1 MEVLERIANHEFAGE
16 LREIVEAL
24 IPLRR
29 DRWETEDYL
38 RATLMSG
45 DGKDLHKEALRDS
58 LLEAICGNDKYT
70 FGYAYYFLGS
80 WKNRT
85 SGDVVIEDAFC
96 YANEA
101 SVNYSLWC
109 EEQTTAIE
117 QADNGCKADLALK
130 AMQSPIH
137 VCMDK
142 DHELKKMFDIQMHNI
157 LQYYPKDC
165 LLQQKPATK
174 ANSPQ
179 TIPQELN
186 TDRARAIFAKAVD
199 AGLMSKDYEWLGTAS
214 LYGYFVDRVSKEL
227 DITTGAGRIRW
238 VLFKKTIVNH
248 DTIVSTAKQA
258 ISDYKNKNLP
268 PPNGDDIVD
277 KIIKETR

>member
-70 FGYAYYFLGS
+70 FGYAYYFLGA

-85 SGDVVIEDAFC
+85 SGGVVIEDAFC

-109 EEQTTAIE
+109 EEQIT
-117 QADNGCKADLALK
+117 
-130 AMQSPIH
+130 
-137 VCMDK
+137 
-142 DHELKKMFDIQMHNI
+142 
-157 LQYYPKDC
+157 
-165 LLQQKPATK
+165 ATK

-186 TDRARAIFAKAVD
+186 TDRAKEIFAKAVK
-199 AGLMSKDYEWLGTAS
+199 AGYMEKTATGYKGLYNSGSKAS
-214 LYGYFVDRVSKEL
+214 LAYFIMQVFSPDNTKQIPFKALGQLFDVTRLDRAL
-227 DITTGAGRIRW
+227 DQAA
-238 VLFKKTIVNH
+238 
-248 DTIVSTAKQA
+248 TAKKPQQWRGA
-258 ISDYKNKNLP
+258 IDNLLK
-268 PPNGDDIVD
+268 DL
-277 KIIKETR
+277 

>member
-45 DGKDLHKEALRDS
+45 DGKDLHKEVLRDS

-85 SGDVVIEDAFC
+85 SGGVVIEDAFC

-101 SVNYSLWC
+101 SVDYSLWC

-117 QADNGCKADLALK
+117 QADNECKADLALK
-130 AMQSPIH
+130 AVLSPIH
-137 VCMDK
+137 VFMDK

-157 LQYYPKDC
+157 LQDY
-165 LLQQKPATK
+165 QK
-174 ANSPQ
+174 
-179 TIPQELN
+179 
-186 TDRARAIFAKAVD
+186 
-199 AGLMSKDYEWLGTAS
+199 YC
-214 LYGYFVDRVSKEL
+214 Y
-227 DITTGAGRIRW
+227 
-238 VLFKKTIVNH
+238 
-248 DTIVSTAKQA
+248 
-258 ISDYKNKNLP
+258 
-268 PPNGDDIVD
+268 
-277 KIIKETR
+277 

>member
-45 DGKDLHKEALRDS
+45 DGKDLHKEALRDA
-58 LLEAICGNDKYT
+58 LLDAIRGNDKYT
-70 FGYAYYFLGS
+70 FGYAYYFLGA

-227 DITTGAGRIRW
+227 DITTGAGRIQW
-238 VLFKKTIVNH
+238 ALFKKMIVNH
-248 DTIVSTAKQA
+248 DKIVSTAKQA

>member
-58 LLEAICGNDKYT
+58 LLEAICGNDKCT

-85 SGDVVIEDAFC
+85 SGGVVIEDAFC

-117 QADNGCKADLALK
+117 QADNGHKVELALK
-130 AMQSPIH
+130 AMLSPIH
-137 VCMDK
+137 VFMDK
-142 DHELKKMFDIQMHNI
+142 NNELKKVFDVQLHNI
-157 LQYYPKDC
+157 LQYYLTDCFQQLKPK
-165 LLQQKPATK
+165 QQQ
-174 ANSPQ
+174 N
-179 TIPQELN
+179 
-186 TDRARAIFAKAVD
+186 
-199 AGLMSKDYEWLGTAS
+199 
-214 LYGYFVDRVSKEL
+214 
-227 DITTGAGRIRW
+227 
-238 VLFKKTIVNH
+238 
-248 DTIVSTAKQA
+248 
-258 ISDYKNKNLP
+258 
-268 PPNGDDIVD
+268 
-277 KIIKETR
+277 

>member
-85 SGDVVIEDAFC
+85 SGDVVIEDAFLHG
-96 YANEA
+96 NKS
-101 SVNYSLWC
+101 SV
-109 EEQTTAIE
+109 
-117 QADNGCKADLALK
+117 D
-130 AMQSPIH
+130 
-137 VCMDK
+137 
-142 DHELKKMFDIQMHNI
+142 
-157 LQYYPKDC
+157 
-165 LLQQKPATK
+165 
-174 ANSPQ
+174 
-179 TIPQELN
+179 
-186 TDRARAIFAKAVD
+186 
-199 AGLMSKDYEWLGTAS
+199 
-214 LYGYFVDRVSKEL
+214 
-227 DITTGAGRIRW
+227 TGFFIG
-238 VLFKKTIVNH
+238 
-248 DTIVSTAKQA
+248 DSY
-258 ISDYKNKNLP
+258 DYKTEAVRNDQLENIAPKK
-268 PPNGDDIVD
+268 D
-277 KIIKETR
+277 IKEISINLYDVLILFLIFVVIGFVLYDLYFK

>member
-1 MEVLERIANHEFAGE
+1 MEVLNRIANHEFAGE
-16 LREIVEAL
+16 LRVIVEAL
-24 IPLRR
+24 IPLREN
-29 DRWETEDYL
+29 RWETEDYL

-45 DGKDLHKEALRDS
+45 DRKDLHKEALRDS

-137 VCMDK
+137 VRMDK
-142 DHELKKMFDIQMHNI
+142 NHELKKMFDVQLHNI

-165 LLQQKPATK
+165 LQPQQPTK
-174 ANSPQ
+174 QDKSPQ
-179 TIPQELN
+179 AIPQELN
-186 TDRARAIFAKAVD
+186 TDRAKEIFAKAVE
-199 AGLMSKDYEWLGTAS
+199 AGLMSKDYEWLAS
-214 LYGYFVDRVSKEL
+214 QSLLACFCREMSVKLDLGKGYSSEGQKRLSWKPFEALFNVKAKNLTTSL
-227 DITTGAGRIRW
+227 NDI
-238 VLFKKTIVNH
+238 KKTGQDPIGIEKVE
-248 DTIVSTAKQA
+248 A
-258 ISDYKNKNLP
+258 IFKD
-268 PPNGDDIVD
+268 
-277 KIIKETR
+277 

>member
-109 EEQTTAIE
+109 EEQIT
-117 QADNGCKADLALK
+117 
-130 AMQSPIH
+130 
-137 VCMDK
+137 
-142 DHELKKMFDIQMHNI
+142 
-157 LQYYPKDC
+157 
-165 LLQQKPATK
+165 ATK

-186 TDRARAIFAKAVD
+186 TDRAKEIFAKAVK
-199 AGLMSKDYEWLGTAS
+199 AGYMEKTATGYKWLYNSGSKAS
-214 LYGYFVDRVSKEL
+214 LAYFIMQVFSPDNTKQIPFKALGQLFDVTRLDRAL
-227 DITTGAGRIRW
+227 DQAA
-238 VLFKKTIVNH
+238 
-248 DTIVSTAKQA
+248 TAKKPQQWRGA
-258 ISDYKNKNLP
+258 IDNLLK
-268 PPNGDDIVD
+268 DL
-277 KIIKETR
+277 